1 MRHTLDVDR
10 ADSDESLELETLID
24 ALVAYHRTAAS
35 HDVEAQ
41 DAGQPL
47 TLTMTAELTEIRE
60 ALWDEEE
67 RKRLDQLGDCLKQD
81 LIRLMPI
88 LEARAARR
96 MPSWALDHPASRL
109 CHDGRPLLVNAIGR
123 DLEVAGAELA
133 DDPASDLASLLV
145 GLEGRET
152 PELTRLALDRY
163 LRQSGDYEISRLLS
177 LFGTCHALT
186 AARRALRRCLD
197 EKLGLEQPA
206 LLAESM
212 AECRRYL
219 ELAERIAE
227 FRFPP
232 LVIAVGVSGSGKSRF
247 TRGLVTGLGAIR
259 VSSEAERQRLAQ
271 ADDNSNHPQGE
282 GDPTAV
288 DIFGEVATMATYR
301 RLAHCAGYLL
311 DAGIPACV
319 DATCL
324 TRAQRD
330 LLRQQAEA
338 RGLPCLL
345 VNFEA
350 DDATLRRRIEKRAGR
365 QGVAVEESLAV
376 LAQQQ
381 RRFEPFGDEERLHLV
396 HLDTTAGNASEVLAD
411 LVNEHVRLSG

>member
-1 MRHTLDVDR
+1 MRHTLD
-10 ADSDESLELETLID
+10 ADKAGSGESLELESLID
-24 ALVAYHRTAAS
+24 ALVAHHRDAISDAAAAQ
-35 HDVEAQ
+35 EA
-41 DAGQPL
+41 GRPL
-47 TLTMTAELTEIRE
+47 TLAMKAELAEIRG
-60 ALWDEEE
+60 ALWDEGE
-67 RKRLDQLGDCLKQD
+67 RKRLDQLGEWLEQD
-81 LIRLMPI
+81 LVRLTPI
-88 LEARAARR
+88 LEARAHRR
-96 MPSWALDHPASRL
+96 VPSWALHHPESRL
-109 CHDGRPLLVNAIGR
+109 CHAGRPLLVNAIGR
-123 DLEVAGAELA
+123 DLEVPGADLA
-133 DDPASDLASLLV
+133 DDPASDLAALLV

-163 LRQSGDYEISRLLS
+163 LRRSGDYELARLLS

-186 AARRALRRCLD
+186 SARRALRRRLAD
-197 EKLGLEQPA
+197 GVDSENSA

-219 ELAERIAE
+219 ALAERIAE

-271 ADDNSNHPQGE
+271 PEEGSGHPQG
-282 GDPTAV
+282 DPGQTAV
-288 DIFGEVATMATYR
+288 DIFGEAATAATYR
-301 RLAHCAGYLL
+301 RLAACAGFLL

-330 LLRQQAEA
+330 QLRQQAEA

-345 VNFEA
+345 VSFEA
-350 DDATLRRRIEKRAGR
+350 DDATLRRRIEKRATR
-365 QGVAVEESLAV
+365 QGGAVEESLAV
-376 LAQQQ
+376 LARQQ

-396 HLDTTAGNASEVLAD
+396 HLDTTADNAAD
-411 LVNEHVRLSG
+411 TLLGLIEEHVKLA

>member
-1 MRHTLDVDR
+1 MRHTLD
-10 ADSDESLELETLID
+10 ADKAGSGESLELESLID
-24 ALVAYHRTAAS
+24 ALVAYHRDAISDDAA
-35 HDVEAQ
+35 AQ
-41 DAGQPL
+41 DAGRPM
-47 TLTMTAELTEIRE
+47 TLAMKAELAEIRE
-60 ALWDEEE
+60 ALWDEGE
-67 RKRLDQLGDCLKQD
+67 RKRLDQLGEWLEQD
-81 LIRLMPI
+81 LVRLTPI
-88 LEARAARR
+88 LEARAHRR
-96 MPSWALDHPASRL
+96 VPSWALRHPESRL
-109 CHDGRPLLVNAIGR
+109 CHAGRPLLVNAIGR
-123 DLEVAGAELA
+123 DLEVPGADLA
-133 DDPASDLASLLV
+133 DDPASDLAALLV

-163 LRQSGDYEISRLLS
+163 LRQSGDYELARLLS

-186 AARRALRRCLD
+186 AARRALRRRLAD
-197 EKLGLEQPA
+197 GVDSENSA

-219 ELAERIAE
+219 ALAEWIAE

-271 ADDNSNHPQGE
+271 AEESPGHPQG
-282 GDPTAV
+282 DPGQTAV
-288 DIFGEVATMATYR
+288 DIFGEAATAATYR
-301 RLAHCAGYLL
+301 RLAACAGYLL

-330 LLRQQAEA
+330 QLRQQAEA

-345 VNFEA
+345 VSFEA
-350 DDATLRRRIEKRAGR
+350 DDATLRRRIEKRATR
-365 QGVAVEESLAV
+365 QGVALEESLAV
-376 LAQQQ
+376 LARQQQ
-381 RRFEPFGDEERLHLV
+381 RFEPFGDEERLHLV
-396 HLDTTAGNASEVLAD
+396 HLDTTADNAAD
-411 LVNEHVRLSG
+411 TLLGLIEEHVKLA

>member
-1 MRHTLDVDR
+1 MRHTLD
-10 ADSDESLELETLID
+10 ADKAGSGESLELEALID
-24 ALVAYHRTAAS
+24 ALVAYHRGAAS
-35 HDVEAQ
+35 HDAEAQ
-41 DAGQPL
+41 AAGHPL
-47 TLTMTAELTEIRE
+47 TLAMGAELAAIRE
-60 ALWDEEE
+60 ALLDEEE
-67 RKRLDQLGDCLKQD
+67 RERLDQLGDWLEQD
-81 LIRLMPI
+81 LVRLTPI

-96 MPSWALDHPASRL
+96 VPSWALRHPASRL
-109 CHDGRPLLVNAIGR
+109 CHAGRPLLVNAIGR
-123 DLEVAGAELA
+123 DLEVPGAELA
-133 DDPASDLASLLV
+133 DDPASDLAALLV

-163 LRQSGDYEISRLLS
+163 LRHSGDYELSRLLS

-186 AARRALRRCLD
+186 AARRALRRRPARGLD
-197 EKLGLEQPA
+197 PEHPA
-206 LLAESM
+206 LQAESM

-219 ELAERIAE
+219 ALAERIAE

-271 ADDNSNHPQGE
+271 ADDASIHPQGDD
-282 GDPTAV
+282 GSAAV
-288 DIFGEVATMATYR
+288 DIFGEAATEATYR
-301 RLAHCAGYLL
+301 RLAACAGYLL

-330 LLRQQAEA
+330 QLRQQAEA

-345 VNFEA
+345 VSFEA
-350 DDATLRRRIEKRAGR
+350 DDATLRRRIEKRASR

-381 RRFEPFGDEERLHLV
+381 QRFEPFADEERLHLV
-396 HLDTTAGNASEVLAD
+396 HLDTTADNAAESLLSLIE
-411 LVNEHVRLSG
+411 EHVKLA

>member
-1 MRHTLDVDR
+1 MRHTLDADR
-10 ADSDESLELETLID
+10 TGSGESLELESLID
-24 ALVAYHRTAAS
+24 ALVAHHRDTLSDAAA
-35 HDVEAQ
+35 AQ
-41 DAGQPL
+41 EVGRPL
-47 TLTMTAELTEIRE
+47 TLAMTAELAEIRG
-60 ALWDEEE
+60 ALWDEGE
-67 RKRLDQLGDCLKQD
+67 RKRLDQLGEWLEQD
-81 LIRLMPI
+81 LVRLMPI
-88 LEARAARR
+88 LEARAHRR
-96 MPSWALDHPASRL
+96 VPSWALHHPESRL
-109 CHDGRPLLVNAIGR
+109 CHAGRPLLVNAIGR
-123 DLEVAGAELA
+123 DLEVPGADHA
-133 DDPASDLASLLV
+133 DDPASDLAALLV

-163 LRQSGDYEISRLLS
+163 LRQSGDYELARLLS

-186 AARRALRRCLD
+186 AARRALRRRLAD
-197 EKLGLEQPA
+197 GVDSENSA

-219 ELAERIAE
+219 ALAERIAE

-271 ADDNSNHPQGE
+271 AKESSGHPQG
-282 GDPTAV
+282 DPAQTAV
-288 DIFGEVATMATYR
+288 DIFGEAATAATYR
-301 RLAHCAGYLL
+301 RLAACAGYLL

-330 LLRQQAEA
+330 QLRQQAEA

-345 VNFEA
+345 VSFEA
-350 DDATLRRRIEKRAGR
+350 DDATLRRRIEKRATR
-365 QGVAVEESLAV
+365 QGVALEESLAV
-376 LAQQQ
+376 LARQQQ
-381 RRFEPFGDEERLHLV
+381 RFEPFGDEERLHLV
-396 HLDTTAGNASEVLAD
+396 HLDTTADNAAD
-411 LVNEHVRLSG
+411 TLLGLIEEHVKLA